1 MNTEPT
7 KTPRKENPLRARVEN
22 WMDSKAGRVLKAVL
36 KNWPW
41 KLLAFFLAICL
52 WAGLITQDPTL
63 TRERVFN
70 DVTLSVSGAE
80 TMRRSNGLIVLSGL
94 EEENLNV
101 RMRVE
106 VPQREYNTVTAANYN
121 PRVELSRITEP
132 GEQTL
137 RVAATSTT
145 SYGIVED
152 IYPAT
157 IDVVVDRYVTNY
169 RVPVTV
175 NLTGEY
181 PDGFYADALS
191 LDPSTV
197 AVSGPETIVD
207 QIARVMVDYD
217 VSLLKAEAGE
227 RVSALPIRFVTR
239 EGETIESEQL
249 EASSAS
255 VVLRTITVKQTLY
268 PTRVLPLSGNALIEG
283 QPAHGYRVASVSV
296 SPTELT
302 VAASQEVLD
311 AMGNMVLE
319 SPVDVNGVSE
329 SFDETVRV
337 RRPAE
342 LEHISSGSLTVSVEI
357 EPVIVRR
364 VFDSVKLFARG
375 MGSGLRASMDVS
387 TLSMMV
393 TGPQLQVESLRNAD
407 VTAYVDTSGLTAGTH
422 VLPVQFLATGTDMT
436 DLSFVATPATVTVT
450 LAEN

>member
-1 MNTEPT
+1 MNTEPAN
-7 KTPRKENPLRARVEN
+7 KPRKENPWRARMDI
-22 WMDSKAGRVLKAVL
+22 WLDSKAGRVLKTVL

-52 WAGLITQDPTL
+52 WAGLISQDPTL

-70 DVTLSVSGAE
+70 DVTVSVSGAE

-137 RVAATSTT
+137 RVSATSTT
-145 SYGIVED
+145 SYGIVQD
-152 IYPAT
+152 VSPST
-157 IDVVVDRYVTNY
+157 ITVVVDRYVTNY
-169 RVPVTV
+169 RVPVSV
-175 NLTGEY
+175 HLTGEY
-181 PDGFYADALS
+181 PEGFYADAIS

-227 RVSALPIRFVTR
+227 AVAALPMRFVTR
-239 EGETIESEQL
+239 DGDTIESDQL
-249 EASSAS
+249 EVSGAST
-255 VVLRTITVKQTLY
+255 VLRTIIVKQTLY
-268 PTRVLPLSGNALIEG
+268 PARVLPMSANALIEG
-283 QPAHGYRVASVSV
+283 EPARGYKVTGVTV
-296 SPTELT
+296 SPAEVT
-302 VAASQEVLD
+302 VAGDPEVLKS
-311 AMGNMVLE
+311 MENMVLE
-319 SPVDVNGVSE
+319 SAVDVSGASE
-329 SFDETVRV
+329 SFNETVRI

-342 LEHISSGSLTVSVEI
+342 LEHISSGSLTVNVTI
-357 EPVIVRR
+357 EPVVVSR

-375 MGSGLRASMDVS
+375 TGSGLRASLDAGS
-387 TLSMMV
+387 LSAMITGEQV
-393 TGPQLQVESLRNAD
+393 TVESLRNAD
-407 VTAYVDTSGLTAGTH
+407 VTAYVDVTGLSAGTH
-422 VLPVQFLATGTDMT
+422 VLPVELLVKDADMSEL
-436 DLSFVATPATVTVT
+436 DFVATPSTVTVT